1 MKWFLPMFLF
11 AVVSL
16 STAYIVLTY
25 TSGDFDLMRTGWPAL
40 LGGIIGGVLGSR
52 GNHEHQTNPHEAQIG
67 TSGSGREP
75 IRSIW
80 QAPIVWIALV
90 VVVGITVIVNFL

>member
-16 STAYIVLTY
+16 FTAYIVITY
-25 TSGDFDLMRTGWPAL
+25 TSGDFNLVRTGWPAL
-40 LGGIIGGVLGSR
+40 LGGVIGGVIGSR
-52 GNHEHQTNPHEAQIG
+52 ANRERHTNSHEAQISAG
-67 TSGSGREP
+67 APNPES

-80 QAPIVWIALV
+80 QAPIIWVALV
-90 VVVGITVIVNFL
+90 VVIGVTVITNFL